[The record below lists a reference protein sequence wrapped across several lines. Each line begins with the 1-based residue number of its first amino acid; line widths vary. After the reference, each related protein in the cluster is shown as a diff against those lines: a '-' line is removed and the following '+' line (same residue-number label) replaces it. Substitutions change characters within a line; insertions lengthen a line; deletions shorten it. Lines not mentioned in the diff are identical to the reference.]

1 MYSIRVKY
9 NIIKE
14 LIRNFISNLLHRKE
28 VLFMLKKIITFLNGT
43 VEKPLITDNELSI
56 WNELEDDVSEDEL
69 EEKYRLL

>member
-1 MYSIRVKY
+1 
-9 NIIKE
+9 
-14 LIRNFISNLLHRKE
+14 
-28 VLFMLKKIITFLNGT
+28 MLKKIITFLNGT